1 MNFSQRKEALSH
13 DLHSPDDP
21 TYTDLLT
28 VLRHRLGNLGAAVEG
43 YAGVLLDVLD
53 HPGDRDTAMRIIEA
67 VRGIEDL
74 LGELEHYRHPIVLS
88 SAPYPVSALLREIP
102 LILGEKARLLQ
113 ITGTRE
119 GVMQAD
125 RTLLL
130 QALGALLQNAFDAS
144 PAGEPVELHTELLP
158 ESRMLRLCVSNAGA
172 PVAEPERAFDPFYTT
187 KSANLGVGL
196 SLVRRIAHA
205 HGGEVMQV
213 EARVPYTTT
222 FCFSLPLVSA

>member
-1 MNFSQRKEALSH
+1 MSH
-13 DLHSPDDP
+13 DPLHTDDP
-21 TYTDLLT
+21 AFTDLLT

-88 SAPYPVSALLREIP
+88 PIPYPVSTLLQEVL
-102 LILGEKARLLQ
+102 LILGEKARMVLL
-113 ITGTRE
+113 TGTQE
-119 GVMQAD
+119 GVLRAD

-130 QALGALLQNAFDAS
+130 QALGALLHNAFDAA
-144 PAGEPVELHTELLP
+144 PAGAAVELHAELTP
-158 ESRMLRLCVSNAGA
+158 EGDALRLCVSNSGA
-172 PVAEPERAFDPFYTT
+172 PVAEPERVFDPFYTT

-196 SLVRRIAHA
+196 SLVRRIARA

-213 EARVPYTTT
+213 EPRVPYTTT
-222 FCFSLPLVSA
+222 FCLVLPLVSA

>member
-1 MNFSQRKEALSH
+1 MSH
-13 DLHSPDDP
+13 EILNPDDP
-21 TYTDLLT
+21 AFTDLLT

-53 HPGDRDTAMRIIEA
+53 HPADRDTAMRIIEA

-74 LGELEHYRHPIVLS
+74 LAELEHFRHPTVLS
-88 SAPYPVSALLREIP
+88 PVPYSVAALLREIP
-102 LILGEKARLLQ
+102 LILGEKARQLRLS
-113 ITGTRE
+113 GTQE
-119 GVMQAD
+119 GELRAD

-130 QALGALLQNAFDAS
+130 QALGALLHNAFDAS
-144 PAGEPVELHTELLP
+144 PAGAEVELHAEHGPDAT
-158 ESRMLRLCVSNAGA
+158 LRLCVSNAGV
-172 PVAEPERAFDPFYTT
+172 PVAEPERVFDPFYTT

-213 EARVPYTTT
+213 QPRVPYTTT
-222 FCFSLPLVSA
+222 FCLVLPLVSA